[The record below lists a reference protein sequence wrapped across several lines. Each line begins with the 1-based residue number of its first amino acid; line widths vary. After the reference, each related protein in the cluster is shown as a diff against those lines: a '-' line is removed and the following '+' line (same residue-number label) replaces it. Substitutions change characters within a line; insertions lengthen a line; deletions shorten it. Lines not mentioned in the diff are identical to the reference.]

1 MAEPGGHEP
10 GRQGGSIVVLD
21 IIKIMAMAMDHMT
34 GRLGSKLCFPRNL
47 ETYPCSSAFDWG
59 RGRAATEEG
68 EERVKEADGVVV
80 MIYHILVIVAI
91 KVAAFS
97 CLRGCAGFQE

>member
-1 MAEPGGHEP
+1 M
-10 GRQGGSIVVLD
+10 VLD
-21 IIKIMAMAMDHMT
+21 IIDNGYDNGNGNESHDGTTRKK
-34 GRLGSKLCFPRNL
+34 GNCVSL
-47 ETYPCSSAFDWG
+47 ETYPRCSAFDWG

-80 MIYHILVIVAI
+80 MIYDILVIVAI

>member
-10 GRQGGSIVVLD
+10 GQQGGSIVILD
-21 IIKIMAMAMDHMT
+21 IIEIM
-34 GRLGSKLCFPRNL
+34 GSHDGATRKKGNCVSL

-80 MIYHILVIVAI
+80 MIYDILVIVAI